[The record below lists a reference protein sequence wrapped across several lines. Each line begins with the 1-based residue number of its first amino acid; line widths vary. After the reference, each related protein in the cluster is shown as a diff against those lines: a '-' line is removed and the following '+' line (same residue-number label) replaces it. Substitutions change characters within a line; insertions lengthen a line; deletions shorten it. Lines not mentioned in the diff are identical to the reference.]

1 MEDNTTFNGF
11 DLGFL
16 PEDEAAAILGSDT
29 ESPDDSDETDTSDNE
44 DVSEEEDDENNV
56 TDETEESQEE
66 VGNGKKKTMKN
77 ASSEK
82 KGSPNQISSI
92 AQALKD
98 AGILQNLTDEDISK
112 MVDDK
117 SWQEMF
123 QKEIDSRRDDESK
136 FYKEAYMANMP
147 AEVVNG
153 YQQTMQILEG
163 IGDEDIEDEV
173 NGEELR
179 KNLIIRNYM
188 NGGMSQEKATK
199 WAEKSINSGDDI
211 EDAKEALQSM
221 KDYYTEMYNIEL
233 EKNKA
238 KAENDRKEIQKQ
250 SEALKKSILEDEK
263 VFGELEVDT
272 ATRKKIFDNISV
284 ANHKVGRE
292 YLTNIQQ
299 YQREHPTEWLKYM
312 GLFYTMTDGFT
323 NLKPLIQSPVK
334 KAVKKN
340 ISSLQRVLESTARE
354 SDGSLKFASGTSA
367 DTDFLLNGDW
377 SLDPNQ

>member
-1 MEDNTTFNGF
+1 MEDTEFTGF

-16 PEDEAAAILGSDT
+16 PDDEASAILEGGKEFPDNSEET
-29 ESPDDSDETDTSDNE
+29 EE
-44 DVSEEEDDENNV
+44 DVKEVSEDDEKDNV
-56 TDETEESQEE
+56 TDESEDSQEK
-66 VGNGKKKTMKN
+66 VGNGDKTDSKN
-77 ASSEK
+77 ASSK
-82 KGSPNQISSI
+82 KTGSPNQISSI

-117 SWQEMF
+117 GWQEMF

-147 AEVVNG
+147 VEIVNG
-153 YQQTMQILEG
+153 YQQTMQILED
-163 IGDEDIEDEV
+163 IDDAAIEDEI

-221 KDYYTEMYNIEL
+221 KDYYTEMYNAEL
-233 EKNKA
+233 EKNKQATENA
-238 KAENDRKEIQKQ
+238 KRKMQEQT
-250 SEALKKSILEDEK
+250 EALKKSILEDEK
-263 VFGELEVDT
+263 VFGELEVDKT
-272 ATRKKIFDNISV
+272 TRKKIFDNISV
-284 ANHKVGRE
+284 ANYKVGRE
-292 YLTNIQQ
+292 YLTNLQQ
-299 YQREHPTEWLKYM
+299 YQREHPIEWLKYI

-340 ISSLQRVLESTARE
+340 ISSLQRALENTVRD

-367 DTDFLLNGDW
+367 DIDFLNGDW
-377 SLDPNQ
+377 VLDTN